1 MAKEPF
7 TIGQKDPQ
15 VKALQQFLNQAGYP
29 VAKTGPGSVG
39 FETDYYGPLTQ
50 SATQKYLASGG
61 NLALINPQTGGVEPL
76 PYKSP
81 IQFQPQPQ
89 PQPII
94 PSSTPQ
100 YAKTPQPPLATLT
113 EPPVAPTPPTTDEMT
128 DALLRKIGYSGT
140 EKTPIEKRQEYLDF
154 LTGQRKT
161 YGEELGVAGKEATA
175 QVLRTRVD
183 ETNKMLDD
191 LEANI
196 NERVKGLGAG
206 ESWRQRMVAYERAPL
221 TKQLG
226 ELGRAYAP
234 AVSEVQTS
242 RQKFAELMGES
253 QQAYAYGEE
262 KTPQQQLAEKI
273 AEQQAL
279 ERIKPPSYT
288 QVSPGETLYDQKT
301 GKVIYTAPAKPTEPK
316 YQEVQGGL
324 YDITNQKWIIQP
336 KTTPQ
341 TNTQINQKLFNVGL
355 SPTAVSNVGKITDS
369 NLGKLGLAGIPPDT
383 AQGIMD
389 EILKGTTLEEL
400 RQYFRSKGIE
410 MINGKPIMD
419 VFMQTIQGVSA
430 GGGEIEEQAGGDLE
444 KVIEELNQPWWKKI
458 F

>member
-1 MAKEPF
+1 
-7 TIGQKDPQ
+7 
-15 VKALQQFLNQAGYP
+15 
-29 VAKTGPGSVG
+29 
-39 FETDYYGPLTQ
+39 
-50 SATQKYLASGG
+50 
-61 NLALINPQTGGVEPL
+61 
-76 PYKSP
+76 
-81 IQFQPQPQ
+81 
-89 PQPII
+89 
-94 PSSTPQ
+94 
-100 YAKTPQPPLATLT
+100 
-113 EPPVAPTPPTTDEMT
+113 
-128 DALLRKIGYSGT
+128 
-140 EKTPIEKRQEYLDF
+140 
-154 LTGQRKT
+154 
-161 YGEELGVAGKEATA
+161 
-175 QVLRTRVD
+175 
-183 ETNKMLDD
+183 
-191 LEANI
+191 
-196 NERVKGLGAG
+196 
-206 ESWRQRMVAYERAPL
+206 
-221 TKQLG
+221 
-226 ELGRAYAP
+226 
-234 AVSEVQTS
+234 
-242 RQKFAELMGES
+242 MGES

-288 QVSPGETLYDQKT
+288 Q
-301 GKVIYTAPAKPTEPK
+301 PAKPTEPK

-444 KVIEELNQPWWKKI
+444 KVIEELNQPWW
-458 F
+458 